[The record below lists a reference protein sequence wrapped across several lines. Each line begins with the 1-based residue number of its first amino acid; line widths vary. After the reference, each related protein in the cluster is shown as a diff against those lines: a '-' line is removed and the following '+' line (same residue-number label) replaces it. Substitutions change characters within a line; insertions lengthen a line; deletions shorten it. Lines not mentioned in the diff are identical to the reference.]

1 MYTPS
6 NIPNQNSNK
15 YTTTDNVLVA
25 ILNLLNGTPAGSGAN
40 QAGIKVAGDLISRI
54 VTFARPANVTPYN
67 ANDAVNNG
75 FALEFTN
82 AGAIQEG
89 TGYITKALL
98 RTNVAAN
105 TQQMRLHLFKND
117 PAPIPADNDPYL
129 LEWFWA
135 DFYIGFI
142 DFPPLSTEGAG
153 SDSAGAMLDGI
164 RLAYNCEVGQTSIYG
179 VLETKSAFT
188 PTSGQEFKIEL
199 LFDRN

>member
-54 VTFARPANVTPYN
+54 VTFARPANVDRYI
-67 ANDAVNNG
+67 ANDVVSDGNPV
-75 FALEFTN
+75 EFQN
-82 AGAIQEG
+82 AGAIEEG
-89 TGYITKALL
+89 TGYITKALI
-98 RTNVAAN
+98 RTDRS
-105 TQQMRLHLFKND
+105 TDTEQLRLHLFTND
-117 PAPIPADNDPYL
+117 PSPVPADNSPFQL
-129 LEWFWA
+129 TWFWA

-153 SDSAGAMLDGI
+153 SDSSGAMLDGI
-164 RLAYNCEVGQTSIYG
+164 RLGYKCGVGQTSIYG

-188 PTSGQEFKIEL
+188 PASGQQFKIEL